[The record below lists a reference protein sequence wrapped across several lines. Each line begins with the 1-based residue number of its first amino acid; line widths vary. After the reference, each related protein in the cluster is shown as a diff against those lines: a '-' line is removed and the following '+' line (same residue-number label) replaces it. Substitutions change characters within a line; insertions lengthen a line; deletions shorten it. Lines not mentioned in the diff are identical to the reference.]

1 MVSYTS
7 VLAGWREEDLLMFSE
22 LETVREKQK
31 QQFFAS
37 CVLCVLN
44 PPLCSW

>member
-22 LETVREKQK
+22 LETVRKK
-31 QQFFAS
+31 TIFCF
-37 CVLCVLN
+37 LCFMCLESSLV
-44 PPLCSW
+44 